1 MQELSGN
8 NFTKS
13 TRPRTIMHS
22 LLCSGA
28 QDRDLRPP
36 TRYVWRAIWHAVPPP
51 RVAAANF
58 SFILSWLFFKE
69 SLGRVTQCD
78 ERILDKLAKAINA
91 MGPLQD

>member
-1 MQELSGN
+1 
-8 NFTKS
+8 
-13 TRPRTIMHS
+13 MHS

-36 TRYVWRAIWHAVPPP
+36 TRSGTPYGMPPP

-69 SLGRVTQCD
+69 SLGRVTQCA
-78 ERILDKLAKAINA
+78 ERISNKLAKAIKETFA
-91 MGPLQD
+91 ELRYMLQVFIIYFE

>member
-13 TRPRTIMHS
+13 TRLRTIMHS

-36 TRYVWRAIWHAVPPP
+36 TRSGAPHGMPPP

-69 SLGRVTQCD
+69 SVGRMKNDYFSFFRFIKKSVDNVEIT
-78 ERILDKLAKAINA
+78 ETLF
-91 MGPLQD
+91 